1 MAPPQCIFCTW
12 KMENFGNQNVDD
24 NCPEE
29 CTVKQLKSQATRLNQ
44 MTLVQ
49 ARKFKKLLEV
59 LDISADK
66 FDAAEK

>member
-1 MAPPQCIFCTW
+1 MAAPQCIFCTW